1 MESQD
6 KLINR
11 VVLKSKE
18 FKANEMANI
27 DSKYSRLEEDE
38 LEKSKKFLEEQ
49 SEILMSRNKELE
61 LMRKAMKNTIKKAE
75 EERKMFSKKK
85 M

>member
-1 MESQD
+1 
-6 KLINR
+6 
-11 VVLKSKE
+11 
-18 FKANEMANI
+18 MANI

-49 SEILMSRNKELE
+49 REILMSRNKDLE

>member
-1 MESQD
+1 MT
-6 KLINR
+6 
-11 VVLKSKE
+11 
-18 FKANEMANI
+18 NI
-27 DSKYSRLEEDE
+27 DNKYSRLEEDE

-49 SEILMSRNKELE
+49 REILMGRNKELE
-61 LMRKAMKNTIKKAE
+61 LTRRAMKNTIKKAE